1 MWGCGRRKEHIT
13 LLRSCGTTVDSP
25 EPLDR
30 RLAVCHMWAAA
41 PNDSLFLKGRAC
53 LLAMLSI
60 ALRDPHNS
68 FIISPIQVVLDYKEG
83 RAASRSADHIQ
94 WCSKTSPCFPQT
106 AFHGHLISIVTQ
118 ADNFRRVSW
127 QCNKLLRHISL
138 CTLRTNTQVRAEP
151 CRWMVAL
158 CCRLSGAGITSAT
171 PACPADRA
179 ARGTLEKKKN
189 SFYSHLLICNSHP
202 WLKVGPCF
210 LMCFWIL
217 SLFLTLFLIKGLI
230 KLRSVNPIG
239 YDREMWDSDAHWKHN
254 ENSAKWTETE
264 TQSCINTLKKPPSC
278 LFVMYSHPLGSSCI
292 IRAKEEREETCLE
305 ALAHKCCFL
314 GFLKKKKKRFKNGEI
329 ILWSHIADHGCR
341 AA

>member
-1 MWGCGRRKEHIT
+1 MSTCWYTTRSPASLQMCPRKSVTKGICFIYTFVRWLRVNQAHFFKQNARMWEKKRTHHVTLIT
-13 LLRSCGTTVDSP
+13 SCGTTVDSP
-25 EPLDR
+25 EPLAR
-30 RLAVCHMWAAA
+30 RPAVCHMWAAA

-53 LLAMLSI
+53 LLAMPSSARYVTHTTASLF
-60 ALRDPHNS
+60 P
-68 FIISPIQVVLDYKEG
+68 PVQVVLDYKEG
-83 RAASRSADHIQ
+83 RAASQSADHIQ
-94 WCSKTSPCFPQT
+94 RCSKTSPRFPQT

-127 QCNKLLRHISL
+127 QCNKLLRRISS

-179 ARGTLEKKKN
+179 ARGTPEKKKN

-202 WLKVGPCF
+202 WRKVGPCF

-239 YDREMWDSDAHWKHN
+239 
-254 ENSAKWTETE
+254 
-264 TQSCINTLKKPPSC
+264 
-278 LFVMYSHPLGSSCI
+278 
-292 IRAKEEREETCLE
+292 
-305 ALAHKCCFL
+305 
-314 GFLKKKKKRFKNGEI
+314 
-329 ILWSHIADHGCR
+329 
-341 AA
+341 